1 MNLYLNS
8 VKINIRLMEDIEIF
22 VPEFEYRERDLFW
35 YLCII
40 FFAFLF
46 ILIALISDNP
56 TFIAV
61 IMLGGSL
68 LILRSRAKPQLVPF
82 AINEKGIYL
91 KNKFWDYKD
100 IKDFSLFKVDGG
112 TYFIFTPKGTFQAS
126 IKIPVKDSEIIR
138 KKLNNLLLEV
148 EYQESF
154 IDMLIRLTG
163 L

>member
-1 MNLYLNS
+1 M
-8 VKINIRLMEDIEIF
+8 DIEIF
-22 VPEFEYRERDLFW
+22 VPEFEYHERDLFW
-35 YLCII
+35 YLCIV

-68 LILRSRAKPQLVPF
+68 LIVRSQAKPQLVPF
-82 AINEKGIYL
+82 VINDKGIYL
-91 KNKFWDYKD
+91 KNRFWDYKD
-100 IKDFSLFKVDGG
+100 IKDFSLSKIDDG
-112 TYFIFTPKGTFQAS
+112 TYFIFTPNGTFQTS
-126 IKIPVKDSEIIR
+126 IKVPIKDPEIIK

-148 EYQESF
+148 EYQESL
-154 IDMLIRLTG
+154 IDMLIRISG